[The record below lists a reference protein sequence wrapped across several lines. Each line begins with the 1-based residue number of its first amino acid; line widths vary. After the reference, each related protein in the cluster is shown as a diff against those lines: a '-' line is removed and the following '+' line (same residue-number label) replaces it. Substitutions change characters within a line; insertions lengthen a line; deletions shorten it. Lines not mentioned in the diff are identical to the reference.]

1 MCNPVRR
8 LLPLS
13 MAWVCLAATPAL
25 AQNDNNGFP
34 PGTHYTLNIQGKT
47 NCAGDDLTGSNR
59 HTIQVLLNVSGDISK
74 LVDKT
79 NKIYLQPGRGSAV
92 SAPNR
97 CVQYLGGLRAR
108 AFQAAYQHEHYVL
121 CRRCRSGR
129 HSKHSRRYCGV
140 LHGKSSRA
148 HAQVGQTGDYQCH

>member
-1 MCNPVRR
+1 MSKRKHQRARSGSASRGLCVPDGKPDRTCFTPKRRNPNMCNPVRR

-79 NKIYLQPGRGSAV
+79 NKIYLQPGDPGSQ
-92 SAPNR
+92 P
-97 CVQYLGGLRAR
+97 Q
-108 AFQAAYQHEHYVL
+108 VL
-121 CRRCRSGR
+121 DGNACDQGEA
-129 HSKHSRRYCGV
+129 
-140 LHGKSSRA
+140 LI
-148 HAQVGQTGDYQCH
+148 QLPINE